1 MGMTEPGPSQ
11 GVGLVWPGPPP
22 PPHHFLSTVQPQYNK
37 GSRDW
42 QNIFV
47 TMRFINLYQ
56 GFFFYIA
63 LYFTISGVKK
73 NILLDRGLCYI
84 EVPL

>member
-1 MGMTEPGPSQ
+1 MGMTEPGPPQ
-11 GVGLVWPGPPP
+11 GAGLVRPGPPP
-22 PPHHFLSTVQPQYNK
+22 PPPHFLSTVQPQYNK

-56 GFFFYIA
+56 GFFFILPY
-63 LYFTISGVKK
+63 
-73 NILLDRGLCYI
+73 ILLFLELKKIFC
-84 EVPL
+84 

>member
-11 GVGLVWPGPPP
+11 GVGLARPGPPP
-22 PPHHFLSTVQPQYNK
+22 PPPHFLSTVQPQYNK

-56 GFFFYIA
+56 GFFFILPY
-63 LYFTISGVKK
+63 
-73 NILLDRGLCYI
+73 ILLFLELKKIFC
-84 EVPL
+84 

>member
-11 GVGLVWPGPPP
+11 GEGLERPGPPP
-22 PPHHFLSTVQPQYNK
+22 PHFLSTVQPQYNK

-56 GFFFYIA
+56 GFFFILPY
-63 LYFTISGVKK
+63 
-73 NILLDRGLCYI
+73 ILLFLELKKIFC
-84 EVPL
+84 